1 MTDTIKD
8 RPINDETLADEAAAQ
23 GTDIPTPA
31 QGGSAGGNLQRDV
44 GQRDE
49 EKASEE
55 SAGPGRDPSVTRVH
69 KSDKPGD
76 GDKPNLPNRDCTR
89 GGDGIS

>member
-1 MTDTIKD
+1 MTDTTKD

-31 QGGSAGGNLQRDV
+31 QSGSAGGNLQRDV

-55 SAGPGRDPSVTRVH
+55 SAGPGRDPSVTRVQ
-69 KSDKPGD
+69 KSDKAEQGD
-76 GDKPNLPNRDCTR
+76 IPTLPNRDGSS
-89 GGDGIS
+89 GGSGL